1 MKDYLK
7 AGCGAG
13 IGAAARYAFLALG
26 GPAVWVTVA
35 INMLGCFLMGRLR
48 PGLFWGTGV
57 MGGFTTFSAFELSRA
72 PIAMA
77 VTVIVCLSAWHVGNL
92 LAERSVA

>member
-13 IGAAARYAFLALG
+13 IGAVARYAFLALG
-26 GPAVWVTVA
+26 GPTIWVTVA
-35 INMLGCFLMGRLR
+35 INVLGCFLMGRLR

-57 MGGFTTFSAFELSRA
+57 MGGFTTFSAFELSRD

-77 VTVIVCLSAWHVGNL
+77 VTVVLCLGAWHVGNL
-92 LAERSVA
+92 FAERSAT